1 MKAKFKQ
8 GDKVRVVKNG
18 KVILDN
24 GSISDIDIN
33 DCTFETQYSVEYFN
47 KEKNMQYTMIC
58 VSEKNIVEI
67 ENN

>member
-24 GSISDIDIN
+24 GVICNVDIN

-47 KEKNMQYTMIC
+47 KEKGTQYTMIC
-58 VSEKNIVEI
+58 VPEKNIVEI